1 MAKLITETRTDRII
15 FVVENNSNF
24 DSTKNKNQEYETS
37 NQKRVNQFMESK
49 MFFIEIKRLSLTRY
63 NYKKD

>member
-49 MFFIEIKRLSLTRY
+49 MFFIEIK
-63 NYKKD
+63 